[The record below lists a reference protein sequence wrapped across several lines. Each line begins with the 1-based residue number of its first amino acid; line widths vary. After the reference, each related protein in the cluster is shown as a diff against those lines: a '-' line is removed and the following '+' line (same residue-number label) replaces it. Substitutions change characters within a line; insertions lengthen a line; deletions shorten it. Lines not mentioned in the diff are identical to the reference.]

1 MFSSVCV
8 GIYMFDVYIFIVSMC
23 VHLMCICVCVYMY
36 SSVCAWGFGCM
47 YCVLVCGHMLLCVC
61 IWVCMLRYYK
71 PSPVMHLQ
79 FYPEA
84 REWVSEWPVEFSK
97 LRNRIFVSVAGQGNC
112 SQMPTE
118 GWFGLVRLTTVARIS
133 HLPIMI
139 KSQTKQTTKQCQ
151 KKPKTL

>member
-23 VHLMCICVCVYMY
+23 VHLMCICVGVYMY
-36 SSVCAWGFGCM
+36 LPVCAWVSGCM
-47 YCVLVCGHMLLCVC
+47 YCVLVCEHMLLSVC

-84 REWVSEWPVEFSK
+84 RE
-97 LRNRIFVSVAGQGNC
+97 
-112 SQMPTE
+112 
-118 GWFGLVRLTTVARIS
+118 
-133 HLPIMI
+133 
-139 KSQTKQTTKQCQ
+139 
-151 KKPKTL
+151 